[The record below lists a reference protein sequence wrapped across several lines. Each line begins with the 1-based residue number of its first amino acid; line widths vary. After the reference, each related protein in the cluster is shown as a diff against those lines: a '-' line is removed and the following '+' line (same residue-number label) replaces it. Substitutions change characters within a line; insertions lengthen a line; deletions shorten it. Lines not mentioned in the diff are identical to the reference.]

1 MDKRPNSKPSS
12 QMVHALQLG
21 DLVRH
26 KHLGGIGIITGEK
39 TIVSNITMGSA
50 TKFIVEWLYR
60 EHPKPAKC
68 DYFPAFLERVVPT
81 DKNCPPN

>member
-26 KHLGGIGIITGEK
+26 KHLGGIGIITGQK
-39 TIVSNITMGSA
+39 TIVSNITMGTT

-60 EHPKPAKC
+60 KHPKPAQC
-68 DYFPAFLERVVPT
+68 DYFPAFLEHVAQT
-81 DKNCPPN
+81 DSFCPPN

>member
-39 TIVSNITMGSA
+39 TEVSNITMGSA
-50 TKFIVEWLYR
+50 RKFIVEWLVVGTY
-60 EHPKPAKC
+60 HHGSN
-68 DYFPAFLERVVPT
+68 DYFPAFLERVAQT

>member
-50 TKFIVEWLYR
+50 IKFTVKWLVHTSY
-60 EHPKPAKC
+60 PKEC
-68 DYFPAFLERVVPT
+68 YDYFPAFLELSESA
-81 DKNCPPN
+81 DKNCPPK